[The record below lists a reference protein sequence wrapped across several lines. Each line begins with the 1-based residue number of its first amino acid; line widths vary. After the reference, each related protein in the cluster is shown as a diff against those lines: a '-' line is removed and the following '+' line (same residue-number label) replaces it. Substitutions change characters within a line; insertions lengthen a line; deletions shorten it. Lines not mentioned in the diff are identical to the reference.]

1 MIALTFFD
9 APLPSLSLEPL
20 GLEGWALP
28 DDVTAEFVDDEVMG
42 SDVDVE
48 ESFLVVE
55 LSSPGGGS

>member
-9 APLPSLSLEPL
+9 APLPSLSLELL

-28 DDVTAEFVDDEVMG
+28 DVVTAEFVDDEVVD
-42 SDVDVE
+42 SDVEVE

-55 LSSPGGGS
+55 MSSPGGGS